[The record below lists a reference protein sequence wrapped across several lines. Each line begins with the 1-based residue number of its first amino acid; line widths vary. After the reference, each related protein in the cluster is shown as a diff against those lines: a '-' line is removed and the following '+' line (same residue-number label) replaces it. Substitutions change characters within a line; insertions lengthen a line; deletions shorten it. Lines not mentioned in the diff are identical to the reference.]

1 MTYNFDI
8 KDGVVGIICSG
19 QPSRNRESILLSVL
33 VRSVII

>member
-1 MTYNFDI
+1 VTCNFDI

-19 QPSRNRESILLSVL
+19 QPSRNRENISLSVL